1 MRHGFRFRGKN
12 QPEAFVFPGVQT
24 CPGKKIPGQLK
35 QRRIMFYGKDK
46 DAVRHMLQKCT
57 HAISKQRGKQQDKG
71 SGQDIRGGGGFFRM
85 FCRKTAGIQE
95 TVPVKHGKSVSCI
108 SKDRG

>member
-1 MRHGFRFRGKN
+1 
-12 QPEAFVFPGVQT
+12 
-24 CPGKKIPGQLK
+24 
-35 QRRIMFYGKDK
+35 MFYGKDK